1 MVNIPNIL
9 HYMNNY
15 CYFCGKI
22 TSNMDKD
29 GFNKEMRR
37 VLDLAVKDTGNLPN
51 KSIKEL
57 FTEKV
62 NELGISESQVLKLL
76 GMQPKT
82 LKAILDYSGVRI
94 DVINVIKLGHFLG
107 LSLNEIMKIYIPEME
122 MGQIG
127 EIQSAKEASFMMEY
141 FDIPSLRKAHF
152 ISTKEIENLKNRVT
166 IFFGLDTIYDYSE
179 TSIFPAFSR
188 SKRSSNDKV
197 RDFWLKSAYTMFK
210 GVDNPNAYNR
220 KELLNILP
228 RIRPYTKDVE
238 RGLTAVA
245 RALYN
250 LGITVIFQPSIA
262 NLQVKG
268 ATFLVNDKPCIVL
281 SDLNKR
287 YPTIW
292 FVLLHELHHVLYDL
306 ETLRQSKFYYH
317 LTGEP
322 DLFLL
327 DEVAAD
333 TFAKDYLLSD
343 ERLKFIAPLINSK
356 TSVSGYAESWGIH
369 PSIIYS
375 FYCQE
380 YHAWGHPVGRKIP
393 SSEQALRLLNTNP
406 FERATL
412 EESIKELKE
421 LVYNI

>member
-1 MVNIPNIL
+1 
-9 HYMNNY
+9 MN
-15 CYFCGKI
+15 
-22 TSNMDKD
+22 KD
-29 GFNKEMRR
+29 SFDKEMRR
-37 VLDLAVKDTGNLPN
+37 VLDLAIRDRGNLPN
-51 KSIKEL
+51 KSLKEL

-62 NELGISESQVLKLL
+62 EELGISETKVLKLL
-76 GMQPKT
+76 GIQPKT

-94 DVINVIKLGHFLG
+94 DVINIIKLGHFLG
-107 LSLNEIMKIYIPEME
+107 LSLNEVMKIYIPEMDTE
-122 MGQIG
+122 QIG

-152 ISTKEIENLKNRVT
+152 ISTKEIENLKDRVT
-166 IFFGLDTIYDYSE
+166 VFFGLDTIYDYSE
-179 TSIFPAFSR
+179 RSIFPAFSR

-210 GVDNPNAYNR
+210 GINNPNPYNR
-220 KELLNILP
+220 AELLNILP
-228 RIRPYTKDVE
+228 RIRPYTKNVDS
-238 RGLTAVA
+238 GLTSVA

-306 ETLRQSKFYYH
+306 DSLKQSRFYYH
-317 LTGEP
+317 LTGET

-327 DEVAAD
+327 DEAAAD
-333 TFAKDYLLSD
+333 TFAKDYLLSND
-343 ERLKFIAPLINSK
+343 RLKFIAPLINSK
-356 TSVSGYAESWGIH
+356 TTVSKYAELWGIH

-380 YHAWGHPVGRKIP
+380 YNKWGHPVGRKIP
-393 SSEQALRLLNTNP
+393 SSEQALKLLNTNP
-406 FERATL
+406 FERETL
-412 EESIKELKE
+412 EESINVLKE
-421 LVYNI
+421 LIYNI